1 MNGLKTESKQL
12 HKISKDLRFI
22 EIDFG
27 YTLCLLTIE
36 NQFKAKYF
44 FVYKNEI
51 SKKQL
56 EICCDENW
64 FHMEIRNLI
73 DGIPAAYNDQLNC
86 IGFEELI
93 KNNSSDFNHFD
104 FYISSENKLSDV
116 ITNLKKLFFDERIFF
131 RTDIFLRISIELD
144 LELMITNKYFKQL
157 KAKLNELKQIYSVE
171 IVFDSSD
178 LSPFVYESLVKKI
191 ILKYD
196 NNKISIC
203 QNDWRD
209 EPESISFFKDEEK
222 SNEINL
228 KRNELDAQISFTLDF
243 IFSKI

>member
-1 MNGLKTESKQL
+1 MNGLKTDSKQL

-22 EIDFG
+22 EKDFG

-56 EICCDENW
+56 EICCDEIW

-93 KNNSSDFNHFD
+93 NNNSSDFNHFD

-131 RTDIFLRISIELD
+131 RTDIFLRKSIELD
-144 LELMITNKYFKQL
+144 LELMITYKYFKQL
-157 KAKLNELKQIYSVE
+157 KAKLNELKQIYNVE

-209 EPESISFFKDEEK
+209 EPESISFFKNEEK
-222 SNEINL
+222 FKEINL
-228 KRNELDAQISFTLDF
+228 KRNELEAQISFTLDF

>member
-1 MNGLKTESKQL
+1 
-12 HKISKDLRFI
+12 
-22 EIDFG
+22 
-27 YTLCLLTIE
+27 
-36 NQFKAKYF
+36 
-44 FVYKNEI
+44 
-51 SKKQL
+51 
-56 EICCDENW
+56 
-64 FHMEIRNLI
+64 
-73 DGIPAAYNDQLNC
+73 
-86 IGFEELI
+86 
-93 KNNSSDFNHFD
+93 
-104 FYISSENKLSDV
+104 
-116 ITNLKKLFFDERIFF
+116 
-131 RTDIFLRISIELD
+131 
-144 LELMITNKYFKQL
+144 MITNKYFKQL

-209 EPESISFFKDEEK
+209 EPESISFFKNEEK

-243 IFSKI
+243 IF